1 MVRCA
6 EPATSELARR
16 ARRVLAGEHEAIEVT
31 RTEGSFVFDAAGRRY
46 IDFVSGWCVGNFG
59 WGRPEIRRAVTAADL
74 PDYVHPEHL
83 YEPWVDL
90 AEKLTALAPGNL
102 ARCYRATG
110 GTEAVEIALQVGLAA
125 TGRKK
130 LVAVE
135 DAYHGNSLGT
145 LSIGSADNRQQYP
158 NLLANCHRL
167 AAPLDERAA
176 ARLETMLAK
185 RDVAAFVFE
194 PVACNL
200 GVMVPEQGFVD
211 RLRELC
217 SRYGTIL
224 VADEVACGF
233 GRTGRLFACE
243 HFGLEPDVLCLGKAI
258 TGGYAPMG
266 ATLISEALARQVR
279 DEVEIWS
286 TFGWHPRSV
295 SAALAVLRL
304 WQSEG
309 AALLAQVAE
318 TGALFEQRLRGMAVE
333 PGQVH
338 VQGLAIAVEL
348 DDEQRVAAVARQARE
363 EGLLVSAEGGT
374 VGLWPALDIPRE
386 TAEEG
391 LDILEG
397 CLARLGARGSKRA
410 GAVRTR

>member
-1 MVRCA
+1 MVTA
-6 EPATSELARR
+6 AKTESAELARR
-16 ARRVLAGEHEAIEVT
+16 ARRVLAGEHDGVEVAH
-31 RTEGSFVFDAAGRRY
+31 TEGSFVFDAEGRRY
-46 IDFVSGWCVGNFG
+46 IDFVMGWCVGNLG

-74 PDYVHPEHL
+74 PDYVHPQHL
-83 YEPWVDL
+83 YEPWVSL
-90 AEKLTALAPGNL
+90 AEKLTELAPGNL
-102 ARCYRATG
+102 TRCYRATG
-110 GTEAVEIALQVGLAA
+110 GTEAVEIALQVAFAA

-145 LSIGSADNRQQYP
+145 LSIGSADNRQQFP
-158 NLLANCHRL
+158 NLLPSCRRL
-167 AAPLDERAA
+167 APPLDERAA
-176 ARLETMLAK
+176 ARLETLLAK

-194 PVACNL
+194 PVSCNL

-243 HFGLEPDVLCLGKAI
+243 HFGLEPDVLCLGKAL
-258 TGGYAPMG
+258 TGGYAAMG
-266 ATLISEALARQVR
+266 ATLISEALARKVGN
-279 DEVEIWS
+279 DVEVWS

-295 SAALAVLRL
+295 AAALAVLRL
-304 WQSEG
+304 WEREG
-309 AALLAQVAE
+309 AGLLAAVAE
-318 TGALFEQRLRGMAVE
+318 TSALFERRLQAMALE
-333 PGQVH
+333 PDQVH
-338 VQGLAIAVEL
+338 VRGLAIALEIDDAERVE
-348 DDEQRVAAVARQARE
+348 AVARRARE
-363 EGLLVSAEGGT
+363 EGLLVSAEGGSI
-374 VGLWPALDIPRE
+374 GLWPALDIPRE

-397 CLARLGARGSKRA
+397 CLAQVGARGHKRA
-410 GAVRTR
+410 VARTT